1 MEGTKKK
8 LYVEQDGFWTEAA
21 MVFMAL
27 AMVFLLI
34 GSIGR
39 WDDKRFLS
47 TQVALPIFCGLLLI
61 LCLILFGKRA
71 FWTTVVP
78 VAMGV
83 VFFIFRAMG
92 MENEW
97 LRGCWIIV
105 YLVVM
110 VLYAMVF
117 SYPRLKWAL
126 ALVLLGVFAYHI
138 GVQDLPKLMDS
149 ENPVSFVAGMQE
161 MSILGIIL
169 SMLFLSLAMK
179 SAPKAAKSKPETG
192 AIPSPAEKE
201 AEPAAP
207 AEAAVPAAGEE
218 KKLSRR
224 EKRRLEKQ
232 KKQEE
237 KQQEKPAEPQP
248 EPEPAPMP
256 QPEPEPAPEPMP
268 EPEPEPEHA
277 PMPEPEPEPEP
288 APEPTPEPEPIPT
301 PEQEAALPA
310 QEIPVEEIP
319 VEELSAQTVAAA
331 AYPLEEPVSPDKPE
345 TATEDP

>member
-169 SMLFLSLAMK
+169 AMLFLSLAMK
-179 SAPKAAKSKPETG
+179 SAPKAAKNKPETVET
-192 AIPSPAEKE
+192 PAPEEKE
-201 AEPAAP
+201 AEPAAQMG
-207 AEAAVPAAGEE
+207 EPAAAEEE

-248 EPEPAPMP
+248 EAEPASMPEPMPQPEPEPVPEPMQ

-268 EPEPEPEHA
+268 EI
-277 PMPEPEPEPEP
+277 
-288 APEPTPEPEPIPT
+288 EPTPEPEADP
-301 PEQEAALPA
+301 PA
-310 QEIPVEEIP
+310 EEIP
-319 VEELSAQTVAAA
+319 MEEIRVEEWNAKAEAAA
-331 AYPLEEPVSPDKPE
+331 AYPLDEPASPDKPE

>member
-169 SMLFLSLAMK
+169 AMLFLSLAMK
-179 SAPKAAKSKPETG
+179 SAPKAAKNKPETVET
-192 AIPSPAEKE
+192 PAPEEKE
-201 AEPAAP
+201 AEPAAQMG
-207 AEAAVPAAGEE
+207 EPAAAEEE

-237 KQQEKPAEPQP
+237 KQQEKPAETQPEAEPASMPEPEPVPEPMPQP
-248 EPEPAPMP
+248 EPEPVPEPMP

-268 EPEPEPEHA
+268 EI
-277 PMPEPEPEPEP
+277 
-288 APEPTPEPEPIPT
+288 EPTPEPE
-301 PEQEAALPA
+301 ADLPA
-310 QEIPVEEIP
+310 EEIP
-319 VEELSAQTVAAA
+319 MEEIRVEEWNAKAEAAA
-331 AYPLEEPVSPDKPE
+331 AYPLDEPASPDKPE

>member
-169 SMLFLSLAMK
+169 AMLFLSLAMK
-179 SAPKAAKSKPETG
+179 SAPKAAKNKPETVET
-192 AIPSPAEKE
+192 PAPEEKE
-201 AEPAAP
+201 AEPAAQMG
-207 AEAAVPAAGEE
+207 EPAAAEEE

-248 EPEPAPMP
+248 EAEPASMPEPEPVPEPMP
-256 QPEPEPAPEPMP
+256 QPEPEPVPEPEPAPEPMP
-268 EPEPEPEHA
+268 EI
-277 PMPEPEPEPEP
+277 
-288 APEPTPEPEPIPT
+288 EPTPEPE
-301 PEQEAALPA
+301 ADLPA
-310 QEIPVEEIP
+310 EEIP
-319 VEELSAQTVAAA
+319 MEEIRVEEWNAKAEAAA
-331 AYPLEEPVSPDKPE
+331 AYPLDEPASPDKLE

>member
-169 SMLFLSLAMK
+169 AMLFLSLAMK
-179 SAPKAAKSKPETG
+179 SAPKAAKNKPETVET
-192 AIPSPAEKE
+192 PVPEEKE
-201 AEPAAP
+201 AEPAAQMG
-207 AEAAVPAAGEE
+207 EPAAAEEE

-248 EPEPAPMP
+248 EAEPASMPEPEPVPEPMPQPEPEPVPEPMP

-268 EPEPEPEHA
+268 EI
-277 PMPEPEPEPEP
+277 
-288 APEPTPEPEPIPT
+288 EPTPEPE
-301 PEQEAALPA
+301 ADLPA
-310 QEIPVEEIP
+310 EEIP
-319 VEELSAQTVAAA
+319 MEEIRVEEWNAKAEAAA
-331 AYPLEEPVSPDKPE
+331 AYPLDEPASPDKPE

>member
-138 GVQDLPKLMDS
+138 GVQDLPRLMDA

-169 SMLFLSLAMK
+169 AMLFLSLAMK
-179 SAPKAAKSKPETG
+179 SAPKAAKNKPETVET
-192 AIPSPAEKE
+192 PAPEEKE
-201 AEPAAP
+201 AEPAAQMG
-207 AEAAVPAAGEE
+207 EPAAAEEE

-248 EPEPAPMP
+248 EAEPASMPEPEPVPEPMPQPEPEPVPEPMP

-268 EPEPEPEHA
+268 EI
-277 PMPEPEPEPEP
+277 
-288 APEPTPEPEPIPT
+288 EPTPEPE
-301 PEQEAALPA
+301 ADLPA
-310 QEIPVEEIP
+310 EEIP
-319 VEELSAQTVAAA
+319 MEEIRVEEWNAKAEAAA
-331 AYPLEEPVSPDKPE
+331 AYPLDEPASPDKPE